1 MIDDDDD
8 DDDDDYGHGTWS
20 LALNIVGIWEQGA
33 QEYTVT

>member
-20 LALNIVGIWEQGA
+20 LALNIVGI
-33 QEYTVT
+33 